1 MKSAVLLLALITLS
15 ACNTIEGAG
24 QDIGKAG
31 SAISN
36 SAKKVEQ
43 KL

>member
-1 MKSAVLLLALITLS
+1 MKTTILLIALFTLA

-24 QDIGKAG
+24 EDIGKAG
-31 SAISN
+31 SAIS
-36 SAKKVEQ
+36 STAKNVEK